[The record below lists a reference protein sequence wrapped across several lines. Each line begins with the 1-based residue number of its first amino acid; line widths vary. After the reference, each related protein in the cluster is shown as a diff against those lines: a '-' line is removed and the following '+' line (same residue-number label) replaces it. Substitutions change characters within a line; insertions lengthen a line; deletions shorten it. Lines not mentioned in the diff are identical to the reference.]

1 MENHVGA
8 KFCYKTG
15 RNLRRNLYLLK
26 VAFDEEALS
35 LSATFDLY
43 LLKVAFG
50 EEALSLSAKFDLQEH
65 FQKWLISTLYPILFG

>member
-15 RNLRRNLYLLK
+15 RNLRRN
-26 VAFDEEALS
+26 
-35 LSATFDLY
+35 LY